1 VLTKSVDSYDTDTAE
16 VTLIHSTQRVT
27 VDVSLLVED
36 LRFTQGEWINVIG
49 YLEEEYEQS
58 VMVKGIMVWGVSPG
72 FDLLA
77 YEDSVTKRMEAT
89 L

>member
-1 VLTKSVDSYDTDTAE
+1 MLTSSVDSYDTDIAV
-16 VTLIHSTQRVT
+16 VTLIHSTQRVK
-27 VDVSLLVED
+27 VDVSLLVDD

-49 YLEEEYEQS
+49 YLEEENELPLT
-58 VMVKGIMVWGVSPG
+58 VKGIMVWGVSPG

-77 YEDSVTKRMEAT
+77 YEDSVAKRMEAT

>member
-1 VLTKSVDSYDTDTAE
+1 MLTRSVDSYDTETAT
-16 VTLIHSTQRVT
+16 VTLIHSTQRVK
-27 VDVSLLVED
+27 VDVSLLVDD

-49 YLEEEYEQS
+49 YLEEYEHHF
-58 VMVKGIMVWGVSPG
+58 MVKGIMVWGVSPG

-77 YEDSVTKRMEAT
+77 YEDSVAKRMEAT